1 MDNLFRF
8 EKLISRTHEVFTN
21 SLIYTSDK
29 EYLPQWESGF
39 EGLRQRG
46 WTIVTVATIRL
57 VSKETKIP
65 IKIMGQGDN
74 PIQDSIMSQ
83 SGLQPFDIE
92 LPLVNG
98 EPTLGIQAVVDMPP
112 NGDIRFTIL
121 INTTAEDAATCA
133 ACSVFRYCQ
142 APGTRVEPRA
152 QQLLQTENDGS
163 SRRCHKARHRP
174 CNTTKNGQ
182 TPSYA
187 PRSRGRRLRIFGGLL
202 QCYNQEQGTL

>member
-1 MDNLFRF
+1 MAAVCAYSIVKYGLFGYINEL
-8 EKLISRTHEVFTN
+8 EKDGRWDAVEAPNPSVSLTRREFTFDAA
-21 SLIYTSDK
+21 L
-29 EYLPQWESGF
+29 
-39 EGLRQRG
+39 
-46 WTIVTVATIRL
+46 
-57 VSKETKIP
+57 KITT
-65 IKIMGQGDN
+65 
-74 PIQDSIMSQ
+74 IQDSIMSQ